1 MEPEAGFFTL
11 VDFTELKGKKYDYII
26 INNDLDLLEF
36 FYYSMRVKFL
46 IGSSFSFPSNDKL
59 VGRITFALEPLELV
73 KSFYAIYKATLL
85 LK

>member
-1 MEPEAGFFTL
+1 
-11 VDFTELKGKKYDYII
+11 
-26 INNDLDLLEF
+26 
-36 FYYSMRVKFL
+36 MRVKFL